1 MIGNLTIFFCLQ
13 LERMKN
19 ENSLIPDNH
28 HFDSDCELLQN
39 EIILLEEVGACIFCT
54 VFL

>member
-1 MIGNLTIFFCLQ
+1 
-13 LERMKN
+13 MKN

-39 EIILLEEVGACIFCT
+39 EIIRLEEVGDCIFCSNCIQLQNSGLLKT
-54 VFL
+54 V